1 MREGIQGGQ
10 LKIFEKEDLDKIH
23 LAVLRVLEDL
33 GILIQHES
41 ALKLLENAGAN
52 VNYAKQLA
60 RIPEYLVEESIRKAP
75 RSVRCAGINPKNDFY
90 LKGTRA
96 VFGPGEGNIYVYDLT
111 TGERRFSRL
120 KDMEDAAKL
129 VDSLP
134 NIDFVMGLG
143 SAQDGNQ
150 PVVGLEGQAAMMCNT
165 EKHSVLY
172 CHHGEALT
180 RDQLRIAELI
190 VGGEEELRKKPLAT
204 LYAEPSSPLFV
215 GTEYIEATMVWAEAG
230 QPVVYAP
237 CTQQAATAPITMVGT
252 LVQGAAES
260 LSGNVVMQLINPG
273 TPFIFGLV
281 PIVIDIR
288 TGVANYGG
296 PDPALLG
303 IGLAQLAQ
311 YYQLPSWGTGCVCD
325 AKILDGQ
332 ALSEATM
339 NLMTATMAGQN
350 LIHDIGYLAAGTIGS
365 FELITIADRLVSQI
379 QHLLKEVIVD
389 DETLSL
395 EAIFEAGHGGNYLA
409 NKQTLR
415 LLRTGILWISELYDK
430 SVLDRWQ
437 KEGAKT
443 LQEKAREK
451 SLKLI
456 QEHDTEIV
464 PQDIRK
470 EIDEI
475 IKEAIRRTL

>member
-10 LKIFEKEDLDKIH
+10 LKIFEKEDLYKIH

-33 GILIQHES
+33 GILIQHED
-41 ALKLLENAGAN
+41 ALKLLKDAGAE
-52 VNYAKQLA
+52 VDFAKQVV

-75 RSVRCAGINPKNDFY
+75 RSIRCAGLNPKNDFY
-90 LKGTRA
+90 LEGSRA
-96 VFGPGEGNIYVYDLT
+96 IFGPGEGNIYVYDLT
-111 TGERRFSRL
+111 TGKRQFSRI

-143 SAQDGNQ
+143 SAQDGHQ

-190 VGGEEELRKKPLAT
+190 AGGEEELRKKPLAT

-215 GTEYIEATMVWAEAG
+215 GTDYIEATIVWAKAG

-260 LSGNVVMQLINPG
+260 LSGNVIMQLINPG

-281 PIVIDIR
+281 PIVIDVR
-288 TGVANYGG
+288 TGIANYGG

-350 LIHDIGYLAAGTIGS
+350 LIHDLGYLAAGTIGS
-365 FELITIADRLVSQI
+365 FELITIADELIAQLR
-379 QHLLKEVIVD
+379 HLLRGVLVD
-389 DETLSL
+389 DDTLSL

-415 LLRTGILWISELYDK
+415 LLRTDILWISDLYDK
-430 SVLDRWQ
+430 NVLDRWE

-443 LQEKAREK
+443 LQEKARMK
-451 SLKLI
+451 SVKLI
-456 QEHDTEIV
+456 QEHDAEIV
-464 PQDIRK
+464 PNDIRK

-475 IKEAIRRTL
+475 IKDAIRRTS